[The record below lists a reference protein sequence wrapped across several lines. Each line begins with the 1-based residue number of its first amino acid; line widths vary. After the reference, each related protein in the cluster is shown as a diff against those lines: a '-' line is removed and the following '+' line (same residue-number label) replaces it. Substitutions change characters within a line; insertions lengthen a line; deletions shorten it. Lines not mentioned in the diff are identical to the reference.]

1 MIEPGGRA
9 MMIEKMVAPLQRVAP
24 FQGLKPEQLEEIAR
38 NAERVS
44 FRPGDFITRAGEPGR
59 GAYLIVSGVAG
70 HTAGSDS
77 AVPPLIETGS
87 LISEL
92 AMLVEHHY
100 AATITARDRV
110 LCLLITRAALYAQ
123 MLRDPPLADH
133 FVHYLTQKLARV
145 AEELRAID
153 KLLPPRHQVTADH
166 AQPKSALAGP
176 SARPRDTRPQRL
188 AG

>member
-1 MIEPGGRA
+1 ML
-9 MMIEKMVAPLQRVAP
+9 IEKMIAPLQRVAP

-44 FRPGDFITRAGEPGR
+44 FRPGDFITKAGEPGR
-59 GAYLIVSGVAG
+59 GTYLIVSGVAD
-70 HTAGSDS
+70 HAAGSAS
-77 AVPPLIETGS
+77 AAALPLIETGS

-92 AMLVEHHY
+92 AMLVEHNY

-153 KLLPPRHQVTADH
+153 KLLPPRHPVGADH